1 MVKIPVRSIYD
12 NLEMMHR
19 DKWGYIY
26 GTAGEMWTA
35 EKQKSLES
43 RYSEDDPN
51 YGMSVRYGSQW
62 IGHVVTDCSGVE
74 VKIWKDYGLSIPHGS
89 SSMVRQGY
97 IVDCGSV
104 AHPGWAALIDPTPDT
119 PDNNH
124 IGIVSEDGMYV
135 YEAKGARY
143 GFVKTK
149 LADSKFKK
157 FGRFKDV
164 DYSDSG
170 EVKEMEIPYYAEVT
184 TQSGKLNVRSG
195 PDTEYG
201 KIGTVAKGET
211 VVVKSHGADWDFI
224 NYNGLQGYVSNQY
237 LKPLEEIHDDT
248 SPDQGENVVTIPLSK
263 LKELVN
269 EVQAVAFT
277 LNEIAKGVT

>member
-1 MVKIPVRSIYD
+1 MAKIPVKALYD
-12 NLEMMHR
+12 NCEMMRR

-26 GTAGEMWTA
+26 GTAGVLWTA

-62 IGHVVTDCSGVE
+62 IGHTVTDCSGVE
-74 VKIWKDYGLSIPHGS
+74 VRIWKDYGLSIPHGS

-119 PDNNH
+119 SDNNH
-124 IGIVSEDGMYV
+124 IGIVSEDGLYV
-135 YEAKGARY
+135 YEAKGARH

-149 LADSKFKK
+149 LAGSKFNK

-164 DYSDSG
+164 DYSGSE
-170 EVKEMEIPYYAEVT
+170 EVKEMETPYYAEVT
-184 TQSGKLNVRSG
+184 TKSGNLNVRTG
-195 PDTEYG
+195 PGTEYG
-201 KIGTVAKGET
+201 KIGTVAKNAT
-211 VVVKSHGADWDFI
+211 VVVKSHGTDWDFI
-224 NYNGLQGYVSNQY
+224 DYEGLQGYVSNQY

-248 SPDQGENVVTIPLSK
+248 NPEQGENVVTIPLSK

-269 EVQAVAFT
+269 EVQTVAFT